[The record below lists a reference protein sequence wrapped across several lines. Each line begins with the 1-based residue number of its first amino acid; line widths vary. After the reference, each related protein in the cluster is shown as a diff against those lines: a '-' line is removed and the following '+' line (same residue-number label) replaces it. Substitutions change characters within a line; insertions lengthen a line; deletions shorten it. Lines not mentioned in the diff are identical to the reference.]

1 MYIFLLNFFISI
13 QAGLA
18 NAEVGFTVWEWE
30 YKVKK
35 ITMEHWNICQSISA
49 EYDSLHSSFQCTLT
63 LDSGLPSDVLSS

>member
-30 YKVKK
+30 YEVEK
-35 ITMEHWNICQSISA
+35 ITMEHWNICEKHIS
-49 EYDSLHSSFQCTLT
+49 
-63 LDSGLPSDVLSS
+63 